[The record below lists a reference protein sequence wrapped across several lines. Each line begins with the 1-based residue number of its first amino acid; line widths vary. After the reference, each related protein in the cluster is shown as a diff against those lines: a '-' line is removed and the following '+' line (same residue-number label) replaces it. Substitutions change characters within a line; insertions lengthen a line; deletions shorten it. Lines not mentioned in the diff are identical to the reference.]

1 MTWPHTWN
9 LDLSAS
15 VNVHNAFAGNIG
27 TLISGG
33 ACLKFAFNLE
43 NVMHHLVDFLNETI
57 AINNKN
63 NPIKIC
69 NFSIA
74 SKMESFASS
83 DAQDH
88 IELVG
93 YA

>member
-1 MTWPHTWN
+1 MPGI
-9 LDLSAS
+9 LIS
-15 VNVHNAFAGNIG
+15 VRPLTFTTHLPE
-27 TLISGG
+27 TSEHLISGG
-33 ACLKFAFNLE
+33 ACLKFAFNLA

-57 AINNKN
+57 ANNNKN

-69 NFSIA
+69 NFSTA

>member
-1 MTWPHTWN
+1 
-9 LDLSAS
+9 
-15 VNVHNAFAGNIG
+15 
-27 TLISGG
+27 
-33 ACLKFAFNLE
+33 
-43 NVMHHLVDFLNETI
+43 MHHLVDFLNETI
-57 AINNKN
+57 ANNNKN
-63 NPIKIC
+63 SPIKIC